1 MSNISLYF
9 LYPMPFNPE
18 EIIDT
23 FLNLDSIPQE
33 AKDKLSTL
41 RDGLKW
47 VAPELIQER
56 IFYNFKSQQSLPS
69 ILQEHASGN
78 QQALALYNKMIVNLN
93 K

>member
-56 IFYNFKSQQSLPS
+56 IFYNFKSQQGLPS
-69 ILQEHASGN
+69 ILQEHASDN
-78 QQALALYNKMIVNLN
+78 QQAHDLYNNIIVNLN